1 MMQDGRCQVLIANC
15 LLHLNS
21 STHKFIRYWLPVI
34 VWIAVI
40 FALSTDAFS
49 AEHTGSVLEY
59 IITHTIGPVETRTFE
74 YIHFTTRKLAHV
86 TEYGIL
92 GLLVF
97 RAWRGEHH
105 GQFCAAW
112 VRQALAIVMVAAA
125 LDEFHQSFVPSRGSS
140 PWDALLD
147 TLGAALFLAVTFL
160 AWKRKRPTLA
170 KSGLT

>member
-1 MMQDGRCQVLIANC
+1 MAECQMLSAEGSLPLKSTANTF
-15 LLHLNS
+15 LH
-21 STHKFIRYWLPVI
+21 YWLPVI

-40 FALSTDAFS
+40 FTFSSDLFS
-49 AEHTGSVLEY
+49 AQHTGSVLEY

-97 RAWRGEHH
+97 RAWRREHR

-112 VRQALAIVMVAAA
+112 VRQALAIVMAVAAI
-125 LDEFHQSFVPSRGSS
+125 DEFHQSFVPSRGSS
-140 PWDALLD
+140 SWDALLD
-147 TLGAALFLAVTFL
+147 TLGAALFLAVTYL
-160 AWKRKRPTLA
+160 LWTRKA
-170 KSGLT
+170 KSPPYAKPA